1 MCNSI
6 QNSWIKYV
14 CQIYVRRKLITSIS
28 IHRVVDYLLC
38 QYVYNIRIILLTYCL
53 LLKQIN
59 NLSKIST
66 NNKNNKKFSFRSLS
80 PWNFQI
86 ISEWLVIIL
95 MTIFFFILLLIFFWN
110 YFQWIILLLVVLLLL
125 FPNSVEL
132 LNHHNHLMDMRDMGM
147 FCLSVCLSIHLS
159 VCDIDK
165 SM

>member
-1 MCNSI
+1 M
-6 QNSWIKYV
+6 
-14 CQIYVRRKLITSIS
+14 
-28 IHRVVDYLLC
+28 
-38 QYVYNIRIILLTYCL
+38 

-95 MTIFFFILLLIFFWN
+95 MTFFFFILLLIFFWN

-147 FCLSVCLSIHLS
+147 FSMSVYPSICLRYRQKYVRTFRYRLLPIYHHVRPFAVRLIQETRNRDRPTDQNLLIKTSTN
-159 VCDIDK
+159 K
-165 SM
+165 